1 MASDAVECASEKLCM
16 THLGLSDLSIYMCK
30 RKVRSY
36 TANHSLV
43 YTGIIMQLIIAI
55 CVLCFENTS
64 GGS

>member
-1 MASDAVECASEKLCM
+1 MDSDPVECASEKLCM

-43 YTGIIMQLIIAI
+43 YTGIIMQLYINH
-55 CVLCFENTS
+55 CNLCAVF
-64 GGS
+64 